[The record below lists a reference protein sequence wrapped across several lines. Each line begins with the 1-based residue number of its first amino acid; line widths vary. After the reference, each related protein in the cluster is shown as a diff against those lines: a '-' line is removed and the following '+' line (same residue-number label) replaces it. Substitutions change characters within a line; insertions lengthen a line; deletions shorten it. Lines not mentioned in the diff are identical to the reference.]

1 MTSVSL
7 IGTYQVEVSP
17 EERQHITEHVT
28 GDEAQTEREIA
39 DLVLLELLVS
49 NATQDF
55 DVGLVGQQGS
65 DQAPWL
71 ERYFSA
77 DGQLCLGEKQPT
89 LTEFRVCFFMHNFRT
104 GSPVQSPYGNIAS
117 LDITSMPARLAS
129 ACTYEHPG

>member
-7 IGTYQVEVSP
+7 IGTYRVEVSP
-17 EERQHITEHVT
+17 EERRYITEHVT

-49 NATQDF
+49 NATPDF

-77 DGQLCLGEKQPT
+77 DGLLCLGEELPI
-89 LTEFRVCFFMHNFRT
+89 LSEFRVCFFMHYFRT
-104 GSPVQSPYGNIAS
+104 GSAIQSPYGNMAS
-117 LDITSMPARLAS
+117 PDITSMPTRLVS
-129 ACTYEHPG
+129 ACAYEHPG